1 VQKDVKI
8 EGTNSTSPL
17 ESIKVSKN
25 ELKTNWFLML
35 KNPKRTP
42 FWSQKHAVCV
52 ETNSNLRAGRFWL
65 AGRHMGGSTTCFRAL
80 IPVFFAGLVC
90 SGLAAL
96 PPQSSAQGPPQVLK
110 IDPPN
115 WWVGHSINPV
125 RLLIRGRNLIRVRV
139 IPQGGGLT
147 ANNVHS
153 NASGSYLFLDLT
165 IDPRSGPGRRSL
177 QLINPAGSASLLF
190 DVLPPLPRQGR
201 FQGFSPDDF
210 IYEIM
215 PDRFSDGDL
224 SNDNPPQSPGLL
236 DRSKPRYYHGG
247 DFQGIINHLSYLK
260 ELGATVL
267 WLTPIY
273 DNVNHLNERERYD
286 NQAITDYHGYG
297 AVDFYGVEEHFGDLA
312 KLRELVDDAHKLGIK
327 VMQDEVANH
336 TGPYHPWVQD
346 PPTPTWY
353 HGSQAAHLEENWQT
367 WTLLDPHAPPELR
380 RATLD
385 GWFLNILPDLNQDDP
400 EVERYLIQNTLWW
413 IGMAGFDAIREDT
426 LPYVPRRFWHDWMGA
441 IKLEYPQV
449 NVVGEVFDGDP
460 AMTSFFQG
468 GKPRFD
474 GVDSRVDTV
483 FDFPLL
489 YPLRRA
495 FAEGKSLREAAV
507 VLAHDYLYFN
517 PDLLVT
523 FIGNHD
529 MPRFMNEPG
538 ASLAG
543 LKLALTF
550 IMTTRGVPM
559 IYSGDELAMPGGAD
573 PDNRRDFP
581 GGWPGDPKNAFEASG
596 RTPEQA
602 EVIAYIERL
611 SHWRQEIEPLRRGK
625 LVDLFVGDRT
635 YAYER
640 LTDRQSA
647 VVIINNGAEGA
658 TVEFDAG
665 PAHLADGTNLTD
677 RLGDSPPVQ
686 VRGGR
691 VRATLPARAASIYVK
706 ENRL

>member
-1 VQKDVKI
+1 MQLLAASDQRLEKKKI
-8 EGTNSTSPL
+8 EASSYRSDMNKLHNTY
-17 ESIKVSKN
+17 
-25 ELKTNWFLML
+25 
-35 KNPKRTP
+35 
-42 FWSQKHAVCV
+42 C
-52 ETNSNLRAGRFWL
+52 
-65 AGRHMGGSTTCFRAL
+65 RAL
-80 IPVFFAGLVC
+80 VLVVLGGLVS
-90 SGLAAL
+90 SGRSAS
-96 PPQSSAQGPPQVLK
+96 PPKPSAEGAPRVLK

-125 RLLIRGRNLIRVRV
+125 RLLIRGRNLSDARVE
-139 IPQGGGLT
+139 PQGIGLR
-147 ANNVHS
+147 ASNVHS
-153 NASGSYLFLDLT
+153 NAAGSYLFMDLT
-165 IDPRSGPGRRSL
+165 IDRSSKPGRRAL
-177 QLINPAGSASLLF
+177 KVINAAGSTDFPF
-190 DVLPPLPRQGR
+190 DVLAPLPRNGR

-215 PDRFSDGDL
+215 PDRFSNGDP

-247 DFQGIINHLSYLK
+247 DLQGIINHLSYLK
-260 ELGATVL
+260 HLGGTAL

-327 VMQDEVANH
+327 VIQDEVANH

-353 HGSQAAHLEENWQT
+353 HGGEAAHPEETWQT
-367 WTLLDPHAPPELR
+367 WTLIDPHAPAQLR
-380 RATLD
+380 SAALD
-385 GWFLNILPDLNQDDP
+385 GWFINILPDLNQDDP
-400 EVERYLIQNTLWW
+400 EVERYVIQNTLWW
-413 IGMAGFDAIREDT
+413 IGIAGFDAIREDT
-426 LPYVPRRFWHDWMGA
+426 LPYVPRRFWHNWMAA
-441 IKLEYPQV
+441 IKREYPRV
-449 NVVGEVFDGDP
+449 NVVGEVYDGDP

-489 YPLRRA
+489 YPIRRA
-495 FAEGKSLREAAV
+495 FAEGRSLRETAV
-507 VLAHDYLYFN
+507 MLAHDNLYPN
-517 PDLLVT
+517 PSLLVT

-538 ASLAG
+538 ASIAG

-559 IYSGDELAMPGGAD
+559 IYSGDEIAMPGGGD

-581 GGWPGDPKNAFEASG
+581 GGWSGDPHNAFEASG
-596 RTPEQA
+596 RTPDEETAFEYLCKLAQLRK
-602 EVIAYIERL
+602 EL
-611 SHWRQEIEPLRRGK
+611 EPLRRGR
-625 LVDLFVGDRT
+625 LVDLFVGDQT
-635 YAYER
+635 CAYAR
-640 LTDRQSA
+640 LTDRQSV
-647 VVIINNGAEGA
+647 VVIVNNGVEGA
-658 TVEFDAG
+658 TVEFDG
-665 PAHLADGTNLTD
+665 DPARLPNGTTLTD
-677 RLGDSPPVQ
+677 RLGVGPPLQ
-686 VRGGR
+686 VRDGKI
-691 VRATLPARAASIYVK
+691 RATLPERTASIYVK
-706 ENRL
+706 KNRLVDSSSH